1 MNEEKRIEN
10 VPIHKI
16 IPNIY
21 QPRIKFDDKSI
32 NELSKSIKEHGIIQ
46 PLILR
51 KLGTS
56 YEIIDGERRYKAAKK
71 INLNNVPAIILD
83 IDDKEAAEL
92 ILTENMQK
100 QLLTPIEEANAYQ
113 QIMLLNKFSIEE
125 LSQKL
130 GKEQKN
136 IENKLKLLTLAPTIQ
151 EALLN
156 NKISEGH
163 ARVLVKVKEKEKQL
177 QLFNKVIKER
187 IPVKVLE
194 DMINKELNKKFE
206 EKKKEE
212 TIEKKDEINLNELNK
227 KDFLNTKKESKR
239 EEKEMNN
246 NQLNFNQYNNLL
258 KEQPKQE
265 MVTNEQPQP
274 IIGNTVIEPKQNEF
288 FPSLEE
294 QPLNLEVPV
303 NNQPDFSLP
312 TEMPQ
317 FEVPAMEVQE
327 AEQAPMA
334 PMMETP
340 QVFEQPQQQ
349 TVVTDVMPAVN
360 IIRNLIPLLE
370 NSGYRITMEELDNLN
385 EYQVVLKVQK

>member
-206 EKKKEE
+206 EKKK
-212 TIEKKDEINLNELNK
+212 KK
-227 KDFLNTKKESKR
+227 
-239 EEKEMNN
+239 
-246 NQLNFNQYNNLL
+246 Q
-258 KEQPKQE
+258 
-265 MVTNEQPQP
+265 
-274 IIGNTVIEPKQNEF
+274 
-288 FPSLEE
+288 
-294 QPLNLEVPV
+294 
-303 NNQPDFSLP
+303 
-312 TEMPQ
+312 
-317 FEVPAMEVQE
+317 
-327 AEQAPMA
+327 
-334 PMMETP
+334 
-340 QVFEQPQQQ
+340 
-349 TVVTDVMPAVN
+349 
-360 IIRNLIPLLE
+360 
-370 NSGYRITMEELDNLN
+370 
-385 EYQVVLKVQK
+385 